1 MRGVSVTPF
10 NPFAI
15 VKRSGGDD
23 IDINDD
29 ESFTLIY
36 YHRMFTIASGVLWH
50 IQFFRSV
57 HFPYT
62 DTG

>member
-1 MRGVSVTPF
+1 MTPF

-29 ESFTLIY
+29 ESFTLIW
-36 YHRMFTIASGVLWH
+36 YHKMFTIASEVLWH
-50 IQFFRSV
+50 IQFFK
-57 HFPYT
+57 
-62 DTG
+62 